1 MTEDDVRDDVKDSP
15 IGWVNRHIRRYVES
29 GGAKGHEWRPRVP
42 TLLLTTT
49 GRRTGNRYRTA
60 LIYGRDGDDYVVVGS
75 KGGSHR
81 HPAWFLNL
89 RANPRVDVQV
99 GPEKFPAVA
108 RVAEGAERK
117 RLWVMMNRIWPS
129 YESYQQR
136 TTREIPVVVL
146 TRADAGHGEGA

>member
-1 MTEDDVRDDVKDSP
+1 MTEDGVRDDVKDSP
-15 IGWVNRHIRRYVES
+15 IGWVHRHIRQYVES
-29 GGAKGHEWRPRVP
+29 GGEKGHEWRPRVP
-42 TLLLTTT
+42 TLLLTTI

-89 RANPRVDVQV
+89 TANPRVDVQV

-108 RVAEGAERK
+108 GVAEGAKRK
-117 RLWVMMNRIWPS
+117 RLWAMMNRIWPS

-136 TTREIPVVVL
+136 TNREIPVVVL
-146 TRADAGHGEGA
+146 RRGDAGHGEGA